1 MTTNPGPRSDN
12 DTYDII
18 DNALT
23 ELATRRGAWLGDEL
37 TVIALLAS
45 LIDQAERCLPEYV
58 CTARSNGH
66 SWQDIAQIL
75 ATSPD

>member
-1 MTTNPGPRSDN
+1 MTTNPGQRSDN

-23 ELATRRGAWLGDEL
+23 ELAARRVAWLGDEL

-45 LIDQAERCLPEYV
+45 LVSGP
-58 CTARSNGH
+58 
-66 SWQDIAQIL
+66 
-75 ATSPD
+75 